1 YTAPRSACPAM
12 RTDTP
17 IRSLPPDNV
26 ARVLRVTHDSYT
38 SAATHPAE
46 RTGARVYP
54 ARMILEIDTEAIR
67 DIAAAVHA
75 ARRIEPD
82 IEILAAVERKVMT
95 AIRERSEILE
105 LGDQEAQ
112 SLRNV
117 PMRRAYEQRNT
128 TDGT

>member
-1 YTAPRSACPAM
+1 
-12 RTDTP
+12 
-17 IRSLPPDNV
+17 
-26 ARVLRVTHDSYT
+26 
-38 SAATHPAE
+38 
-46 RTGARVYP
+46 
-54 ARMILEIDTEAIR
+54 MILEVGTESVR

-112 SLRNV
+112 ALRNV
-117 PMRRAYEQRNT
+117 LMRRAYEQRNT
-128 TDGT
+128 IEGTDYSDLADRIGRALEIEEPPLQTTEAGES